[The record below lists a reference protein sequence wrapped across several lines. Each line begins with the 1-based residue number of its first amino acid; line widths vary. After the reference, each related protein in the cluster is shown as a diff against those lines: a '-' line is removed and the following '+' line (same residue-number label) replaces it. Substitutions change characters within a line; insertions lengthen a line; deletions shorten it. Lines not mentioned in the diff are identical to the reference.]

1 MYDNN
6 GKAFDENYMK
16 EKFPNCYYYLL
27 SNKDK
32 LSGRGYFEKSNKLW
46 FELWNQ
52 RKPQT
57 FNNEKIVTLD
67 NASKNSFAL
76 DTAAYYG
83 TTTVY
88 SFSSNTTKY
97 SNKYILALI
106 NSKLIEFYH
115 KLNSVPQANG
125 FFRYQAIFIKTMPI
139 RQNSLSNQQPFIEL
153 VNKILYLKKTNQTF
167 DTSKLEEQIDNLVYR
182 LYDLTYKEVKI
193 IDPEIESKISEADY
207 NLIEIE

>member
-1 MYDNN
+1 
-6 GKAFDENYMK
+6 MK
-16 EKFPNCYYYLL
+16 DKFPNCYNYLL
-27 SNKDK
+27 SNKEK
-32 LSGRGYFEKSNKLW
+32 LTGREYFEKSNKLW

-52 RKPQT
+52 RKPMT
-57 FNNEKIVTLD
+57 FNKEKIVTLD

-76 DTAAYYG
+76 DTANYFG

-88 SFSSNTTKY
+88 SFSSNTTEY

-125 FFRYQAIFIKTMPI
+125 FFRYQAIFINSMPI
-139 RQNSLSNQQPFIEL
+139 KRISYNSQLPFVEL
-153 VNKILYLKKTNQTF
+153 VNEILQAKDIKPLF
-167 DTSKLEEQIDNLVYR
+167 DTSDIEQKIDNLVYR
-182 LYDLTYKEVKI
+182 LYNLTYEEVRV
-193 IDPEIESKISEADY
+193 IDHDIESKISEEEY